1 MIKKFFTSRKTII
14 AILLLAS
21 ATFLVAYNK
30 MTVDQWIE
38 IIKWIYGIFI
48 VGNVASKY
56 TGSKNE

>member
-30 MTVDQWIE
+30 MTIDQWIE
-38 IIKWIYGIFI
+38 IVKWLYGLFI
-48 VGNVASKY
+48 AGNVASKF
-56 TGSKNE
+56 GSKNE

>member
-30 MTVDQWIE
+30 MTIDQWIE
-38 IIKWIYGIFI
+38 IVKWLYGLFI
-48 VGNVASKY
+48 AGNVASKF
-56 TGSKNE
+56 GGKNE